1 MELLSPHKLAEIRP
15 RHSSEM
21 VPDIRMRVAILEV
34 IELRG
39 RCPKGQLSMGV
50 TGIGVA
56 VPGVRGRLIDRS
68 CPRGK
73 CPQSVCLGES
83 CLKTVKFLDINVQS
97 ITMMKIVLNSLS
109 LIDKTSHM
117 VR

>member
-15 RHSSEM
+15 SHSREV
-21 VPDIRMRVAILEV
+21 VPDIQMRVAILEV

-39 RCPKGQLSMGV
+39 RCPKGQLSMGG

-56 VPGVRGRLIDRS
+56 VPGGREHLIHRS

-73 CPQSVCLGES
+73 CPQSVCPGESCLKGS
-83 CLKTVKFLDINVQS
+83 CLKTVKFLDINVQ
-97 ITMMKIVLNSLS
+97 
-109 LIDKTSHM
+109 
-117 VR
+117 